1 MKSRLSKRM
10 SIPVVQTVPLLLLA
24 IWSLDGLVA
33 ERASPLPGAPTVHV
47 SYPLEL
53 VVDNCLSKGI

>member
-1 MKSRLSKRM
+1 M